1 MSRLWAM
8 TVDFD
13 AVDIGD
19 TLPVLIKW
27 ETEESIQR
35 YASLHSEGDDEIDDT
50 APEALPA
57 KTLEGYVT
65 ELLSKGFPW
74 ERLNAEGSS
83 LDVQHLLPVRANDTI
98 SLSGRVVDKRTAG
111 ALRLVECAVAVEND
125 RGEPV
130 ARARAIV
137 CL

>member
-13 AVDIGD
+13 TIEVGD

-35 YASLHSEGDDEIDDT
+35 YSALHGDIELDSS
-50 APEALPA
+50 AAEALP
-57 KTLEGYVT
+57 TRTVDGYIN
-65 ELLSKGFPW
+65 ELLSKGFPP
-74 ERLNAEGSS
+74 ERLEADGSS
-83 LDVQHLLPVRANDTI
+83 VDTEHLKHVRANDTI
-98 SLSGRVVDKRTAG
+98 SLSGRVTDKRRVEG
-111 ALRLVECAVAVEND
+111 LRLVECAVSVEND
-125 RGEPV
+125 RGETV
-130 ARARAIV
+130 ARARSVV